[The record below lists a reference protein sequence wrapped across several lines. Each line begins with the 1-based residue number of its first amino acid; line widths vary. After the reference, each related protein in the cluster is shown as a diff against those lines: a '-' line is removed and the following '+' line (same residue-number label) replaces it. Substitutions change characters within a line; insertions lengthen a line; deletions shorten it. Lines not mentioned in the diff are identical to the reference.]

1 MKICARLLALFCLG
15 LWSGC
20 ASNPESTS
28 YEEWKQEQKAR
39 WQARQAGIE
48 YKTKAEVRKEAEEM
62 RAIATEVMNSAVKPA
77 PAAPTADEN
86 KALPR

>member
-1 MKICARLLALFCLG
+1 MKFCARLPALLCLG

-20 ASNPESTS
+20 ASSPESLS

-39 WQARQAGIE
+39 WEAKQAGIE
-48 YKTKAEVRKEAEEM
+48 YKTKAEVRKEAAEM

-77 PAAPTADEN
+77 AKPE
-86 KALPR
+86 KE